1 MAGEAPTET
10 TPATESV
17 GLQAQLD
24 QLEAAILEAHRHIDK
39 SAPRDGAEDQQVD
52 APGAEATAAR
62 CIDAMTNLNT
72 RLDGLVGRVGHL

>member
-1 MAGEAPTET
+1 MAGEIATEPTSV
-10 TPATESV
+10 AESV

-39 SAPRDGAEDQQVD
+39 SIPRDTDESDVN
-52 APGAEATAAR
+52 APGAEATATR

-72 RLDGLVGRVGHL
+72 RLEGLVGRVGHL